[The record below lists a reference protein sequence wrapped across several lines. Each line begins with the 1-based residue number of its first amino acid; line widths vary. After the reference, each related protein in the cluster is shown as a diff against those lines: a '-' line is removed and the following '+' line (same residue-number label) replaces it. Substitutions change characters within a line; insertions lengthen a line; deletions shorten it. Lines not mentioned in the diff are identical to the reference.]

1 MHQAMHCLCWYDDR
15 VQRNVGGFWQD
26 TDKKVVALRD
36 FNSKLLSDERI
47 TLSIVPVGDGI
58 ALCRRRK

>member
-1 MHQAMHCLCWYDDR
+1 MGMAACKLNMVHC
-15 VQRNVGGFWQD
+15 WQD

-58 ALCRRRK
+58 ALCRKRK